1 MSDTDLYQTEGSKR
15 RRLLLVAWAV
25 VSAANVVLMYLY
37 PGKETVPFHLV
48 WIGLSIVY
56 GFTAWSPLGMAA
68 VLVTVAVTTGW
79 ILIHHA
85 GTGDIGWEETTEV
98 PLMTA
103 VFGVMVWHVRLR
115 QRALARVAQL
125 AEHDRRQAE
134 AQQLFVRL
142 VSHELRTPITVARGY
157 TELIRDGGSGPRVA
171 EDAEIVLDELGK
183 LSRIT
188 HRLVTLMQMNATV
201 ARHPTDIDAEL
212 GRALHRWAPTAN
224 RVWSV
229 RSAVGE
235 AAVVPERLEAA
246 LDCLLDNAVKFTA
259 DGDRIE
265 IIGARRPNAWTIEV
279 LDTGAGM
286 SPAPASP
293 CGSHR
298 TRRATNRPHRTAY
311 TVRRPRK
318 TWPPNGW
325 VGDRPG
331 YRTVK
336 VTGTWCTNAP
346 AVPVPV
352 TVMVKEARGV
362 DDVVRTRSVEL
373 PGVPTGFVLKV
384 ADAPAGRPVTDSV
397 TLPAKPPTDPAE
409 TVYEAV

>member
-1 MSDTDLYQTEGSKR
+1 MSDTDLYQTDGSKR

-224 RVWSV
+224 RIWSA

-246 LDCLLDNAVKFTA
+246 LDCLLENAVKFTA

-286 SPAPASP
+286 SPEQA
-293 CGSHR
+293 
-298 TRRATNRPHRTAY
+298 ATLTAA
-311 TVRRPRK
+311 TGPLPSISGTGLGLAIV
-318 TWPPNGW
+318 
-325 VGDRPG
+325 
-331 YRTVK
+331 RTV
-336 VTGTWCTNAP
+336 V
-346 AVPVPV
+346 
-352 TVMVKEARGV
+352 EAWGGRIALRG
-362 DDVVRTRSVEL
+362 E
-373 PGVPTGFVLKV
+373 PGVGT
-384 ADAPAGRPVTDSV
+384 SV
-397 TLPAKPPTDPAE
+397 TLWFPQDSSGDEPAAPHRVHSATSAE
-409 TVYEAV
+409 NMASKWLGR